1 MYVDSIINYKISSND
16 YSKTNKACET
26 ENLLNIEYRPD
37 DLVKLG
43 DTFRVNPPLKEEMLL
58 ISFLEKNTSKRLILG
73 KLIYQPTNLKT
84 FNEKFLNI
92 KWNINDDSISLQ
104 NKICINFILKFIQ
117 NLYMLK
123 IKWKN
128 SKIKPND
135 KDVFIDFDGNGKAEM
150 VAIISEKSD

>member
-1 MYVDSIINYKISSND
+1 MQKSNQNWR
-16 YSKTNKACET
+16 Y
-26 ENLLNIEYRPD
+26 I
-37 DLVKLG
+37 
-43 DTFRVNPPLKEEMLL
+43 RVNPPLKEEMLL

-104 NKICINFILKFIQ
+104 TK
-117 NLYMLK
+117 NLYKLYSEIYTKPLYAPK
-123 IKWKN
+123 IKSWEN
-128 SKIKPND
+128 SKIKPNG

-150 VAIISEKSD
+150 IAITDQKNRLNITFWLQMATLKVTFLFIEK